1 MARDTAQSSSLILIL
16 ILLGL
21 LAFVCGMFLVWLQ
34 ISRSDLE
41 WKIGENQ
48 RLLTEKATLTDKLE
62 IERDRLLAPDGLR
75 YRAAASGMARAGSDQ
90 VRRLPDPSPEASK

>member
-1 MARDTAQSSSLILIL
+1 MPRDTAQSSSCILIF

-21 LAFVCGMFLVWLQ
+21 LAFGWAMLLVWLQ

-75 YRAAASGMARAGSDQ
+75 YRAIVSGMTRAGADQ
-90 VRRLPDPSPEASK
+90 VRHLPDPSPEASK